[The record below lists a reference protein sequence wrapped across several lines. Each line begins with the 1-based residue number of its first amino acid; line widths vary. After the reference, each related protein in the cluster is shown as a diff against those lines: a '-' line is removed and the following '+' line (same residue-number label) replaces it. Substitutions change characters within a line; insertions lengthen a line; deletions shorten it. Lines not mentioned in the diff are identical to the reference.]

1 MLDSIDRAL
10 LRELENDARQ
20 TNRELAA
27 AVGVVPSTSL
37 VRVRGLRERGVVTG
51 FRAEVDLAELG
62 RPVQALI
69 SVRIRPP
76 SREVITAFREWAA
89 RLPETI
95 GLFVTAGG
103 WDFQI
108 HVAVPDTDGLYAFV
122 IDRLTQR
129 PEVADVNTN
138 VVYEHVRAPHI
149 EPAPDIRRG

>member
-1 MLDSIDRAL
+1 MERIAVLDAIDRAL

-37 VRVRGLRERGVVTG
+37 LRIRALRERGVIAG
-51 FRAEVDLAELG
+51 YRAEVDLAAVG

-76 SREVITAFREWAA
+76 SRPVITAFREWASA
-89 RLPETI
+89 LPETI

-103 WDFQI
+103 WDFLI
-108 HVAVPDTDGLYAFV
+108 HVAVPDNDGLYAFV
-122 IDRLTQR
+122 IDRLTER
-129 PEVADVNTN
+129 REVADVNTS
-138 VVYEHVRAPHI
+138 VIYEHVRSPHVV
-149 EPAPDIRRG
+149 